1 MHHVGRREVF
11 RRLVDFEMDSLLKY
25 RVKPQPVFSIGL
37 LLFFLH
43 PLLHALQIQFP
54 SLPINLPFTR
64 FKVFFHAFEN

>member
-1 MHHVGRREVF
+1 
-11 RRLVDFEMDSLLKY
+11 
-25 RVKPQPVFSIGL
+25 
-37 LLFFLH
+37 LH